1 MNKTPFFK
9 YSGNGND
16 FILIQEADFHWDQK
30 RIMDLCHRRF
40 GIGADGVVVIGK
52 EPGFDASMRIFNSDG
67 LEAEMCGNGLR
78 CLVRYLYDHVEKKNE
93 YRIKTMKTSFVVKQE
108 EEKFFIEMNVADDV
122 GKLDLS
128 PFQKEFPQAFFIDTG
143 VPHLCF
149 IVGDAEAIDIKAV
162 APFYRHHQIF
172 PNGTNVNFIQVLD
185 EKKQKAYVRTFERG
199 VEDETFSCGT
209 GVTACAHTLNHFFG
223 WKGDIFIENLG
234 GEHLVQF
241 SDKVLFSGKEIL
253 VYKGEV

>member
-16 FILIQEADFHWDQK
+16 FILIQEGDFHWNK
-30 RIMDLCHRRF
+30 ERIEALCHRRF

-52 EPGFDASMRIFNSDG
+52 APGFDASMRIFNSDG

-108 EEKFFIEMNVADDV
+108 NEKFFIEMSVADDV
-122 GKLDLS
+122 GKYDLS
-128 PFQKEFPQAFFIDTG
+128 LFQKEFPQVFFVDTG

-149 IVGDAEAIDIKAV
+149 IVNDAKAIDIKAV
-162 APFYRHHQIF
+162 APFYRHHEIF
-172 PNGTNVNFIQVLD
+172 PKGTNVNFIQVLD
-185 EKKQKAYVRTFERG
+185 ATKQKAYVRTFERG
-199 VEDETFSCGT
+199 VEGETFSCGT
-209 GVTACAHTLNHFFG
+209 GVTACAHTLHHLLG
-223 WKGDIFIENLG
+223 WKGDIHIENLG
-234 GEHLVQF
+234 GDHLVQF
-241 SDKVLFSGKEIL
+241 NEKVMFSGKEIF
-253 VYKGEV
+253 VYKGEM